1 MVPEGM
7 EKIVNYMK
15 ERYNNMPMF
24 VTENG
29 EVSEPFIFFVQNHS
43 VLLVKCFKS
52 CSCQRSFA
60 DSQICSGFVL

>member
-29 EVSEPFIFFVQNHS
+29 EVSQLYIFLCTKTLCS
-43 VLLVKCFKS
+43 VSEMLLILLLSWVRC
-52 CSCQRSFA
+52 
-60 DSQICSGFVL
+60 

>member
-1 MVPEGM
+1 M

-29 EVSEPFIFFVQNHS
+29 EVSQLYIF
-43 VLLVKCFKS
+43 LRTKT
-52 CSCQRSFA
+52 
-60 DSQICSGFVL
+60 ICSVSEMLLILLLSWVRC